1 MGLMRNTDK
10 NINEEE
16 IRLYAAKNGLISA
29 IDFLLL
35 VPPDKFDGD
44 WQKVYDDLQSSFYW
58 GNSYG
63 NGSAETGSSEI

>member
-10 NINEEE
+10 IITEEE

-63 NGSAETGSSEI
+63 NGSTETGSSEI

>member
-10 NINEEE
+10 IINEEE

-63 NGSAETGSSEI
+63 NGSTETGSSEI